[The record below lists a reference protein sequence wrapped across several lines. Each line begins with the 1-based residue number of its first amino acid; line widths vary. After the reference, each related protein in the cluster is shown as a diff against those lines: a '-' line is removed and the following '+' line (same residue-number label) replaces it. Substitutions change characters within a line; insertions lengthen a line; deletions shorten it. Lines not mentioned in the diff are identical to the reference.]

1 MREKQLLNGLWDY
14 RVGGGRFVK
23 RNVPFSALPVGRS
36 TCMREFDAD
45 MGEKKRAFLVFEGI
59 TYAAEVTLNG
69 VSLGSLL
76 AYAEYRFEV
85 TDLLLPKGNR
95 LSVELSDI
103 EPAFGPSEGWENY
116 GGIIRDVYLEYT
128 GDAVIGDLLWHAS
141 FAEEYRSADCTLSVP
156 IAADAPC
163 TVLAELYDV
172 RGGLVAKASAETA
185 DGKAELAFTVDAP
198 ELWSPAKPTLYR
210 LVCKAVMQG
219 VVEDG
224 VEISVG
230 FKDFYTK
237 GKRFYLNGEPIFLL
251 GINRHDIWGEQGH
264 TMTEAQMRKDMM
276 MIKSAGINYVRLVH
290 YPHHKRIL
298 ALADEYGLLVSE
310 EPGLWWSDMH
320 NKEICDG
327 ALEVMRRT
335 VLRDRNHVSVAFW
348 LSFNEC
354 IFTMEY
360 LKDSVRVCRENDPY
374 HMVSGAN
381 CMTIEMTK
389 ENYPACG
396 FDFYTMHPYD
406 TYLNRMKRSAEEL
419 TEMPLLF
426 TEWGG
431 HYCHNNPYL
440 FREFIEYIISTWR
453 NTEDK
458 PVIAGACYWFWAEMY
473 EFSRGF
479 PACTEGVLREALVDA
494 NRNPLPDLEVFRN
507 CFAKLYLPEEEP
519 SYGFTLTAEV
529 SDDGSYRPIPLSE
542 CRTDAENASA
552 WDEMIALSKVPIPRY
567 HHDKKKNRRMT
578 VGPRLP
584 EVPSQIGVLPV
595 DLQKTPLVISEKH
608 PVTVSVGK
616 HASMLYLVGNT
627 SMPKGYPI
635 DGTYGEAVAVCTVR
649 YTDGSED
656 SVVLRNGIDVST
668 ATAQHGP
675 SRINP
680 LAERS
685 PRVMQFHYHYDFEH
699 YVVNLGRI
707 AVDPQK
713 EMLSFTL
720 SDAGNGYSLLLYG
733 VTVKE

>member
-1 MREKQLLNGLWDY
+1 MRRKQLLNGIWDY
-14 RVGGGRFVK
+14 RIGEGRTEK
-23 RNVPFSALPVGRS
+23 RRVPFSAHPVGESECSRV
-36 TCMREFDAD
+36 FDAE
-45 MGEKKRAFLVFEGI
+45 MQGAKRAFLVFEGI
-59 TYAAEVTLNG
+59 TYAAEVVLNG
-69 VSLGSLL
+69 VSLGKML

-85 TDLLLPKGNR
+85 TELLRETGNH
-95 LSVELSDI
+95 LSVALSDI
-103 EPAFGPSEGWENY
+103 SPAFGPSEGWENY
-116 GGIIRDVYLEYT
+116 GGIIRDVYIEYV
-128 GDAVIGDLLWHAS
+128 GEAVIGDMLWHAS
-141 FAEEYRSADCTLSVP
+141 FAEGYTSAACSLSVP
-156 IAADAPC
+156 ISCDGEVQVSATLYGPRGE
-163 TVLAELYDV
+163 TVAE
-172 RGGLVAKASAETA
+172 AEGESI
-185 DGKAELAFTVDAP
+185 DGKASLSFVVAHP
-198 ELWSPAKPTLYR
+198 ELWSPASPTLYSLTCTASVR
-210 LVCKAVMQG
+210 G
-219 VVEDG
+219 EISDG
-224 VEISVG
+224 VTIAVG

-237 GKRFYLNGEPIFLL
+237 GKRFYLNGEPFFLL
-251 GINRHDIWGEQGH
+251 GINRHDIWSEQGH

-276 MIKSAGINYVRLVH
+276 MIKSVGINYVRLVH
-290 YPHHKRIL
+290 YPHNKRIL
-298 ALADEYGLLVSE
+298 ELADEYGLLVSE

-335 VLRDRNHVSVAFW
+335 VLRDRNHISVAFW

-406 TYLNRMKRSAEEL
+406 TYLKRMKQSAEEL

-453 NTEDK
+453 NPEDK

-507 CFAKLYLPEEEP
+507 CFAKLYLPEEAP
-519 SYGFTLTAEV
+519 SYGFTVTGEV
-529 SDDGSYRPIPLSE
+529 GEEGEYRPLSTDG
-542 CRTDAENASA
+542 CRTDEEDAAA
-552 WDEMIALSKVPIPRY
+552 WEEMIALSKIPIPRY

-584 EVPSQIGVLPV
+584 ECPSHIGALPV
-595 DLQKTPLVISEKH
+595 SLSAMPRVISDGH
-608 PVTVSVGK
+608 PICVAVNAQ
-616 HASMLYLVGNT
+616 ASALYLVGNT

-635 DGTYGEAVAVCTVR
+635 DGAYGEAVATCTVR
-649 YTDGSED
+649 YADGSED
-656 SVVLRNGIDVST
+656 VTVLRNGIDVTT

-680 LAERS
+680 ISARS

-699 YVVNLGRI
+699 YVVNLGKLTT
-707 AVDPQK
+707 DPHK
-713 EMLSFTL
+713 EIRSLTI

-733 VTVKE
+733 VTAKG